1 MKANQDGL
9 QVLPWHREA
18 AKELNEAFNLY
29 CWDEAKDDAAAIIAR
44 HDPHESPLFTSRV
57 LVPKLNAE
65 IESLKAHH
73 AETLRLL
80 ERADE
85 VLADVS
91 RYPKAGPYPDGP
103 CLERGTHDD
112 VCALLHA
119 IRAHLAAQK
128 GSK

>member
-18 AKELNEAFNLY
+18 AADIHETPLPTASQFLDINECISVRLDRLAV
-29 CWDEAKDDAAAIIAR
+29 IIAR

-80 ERADE
+80 ERASEYVEAYEKSEFLRDE
-85 VLADVS
+85 
-91 RYPKAGPYPDGP
+91 
-103 CLERGTHDD
+103 
-112 VCALLHA
+112 
-119 IRAHLAAQK
+119 IRAHLAAHRQTGGGK
-128 GSK
+128 